1 MTRRTNATLAGI
13 TFLVY
18 IAAGIGAMKLSGNAH
33 ATGLLSIVQSFSALI
48 LGVTL
53 YSITRDVDRDLAML
67 AMLSRVLEAAPGPGE
82 NVFRRGQRAVRVAS
96 AARTDDSIRARLA
109 RMCRVGPACDSA
121 AASGRRIFRR
131 PWLVVVTGDV
141 GRMAADVAVRGD
153 ARGVADCERRRSAE
167 CTMKRSVTINALT
180 AA

>member
-82 NVFRRGQRAVRVAS
+82 MYFAVGS
-96 AARTDDSIRARLA
+96 ALFA
-109 RMCRVGPACDSA
+109 
-121 AASGRRIFRR
+121 
-131 PWLVVVTGDV
+131 WLLLR
-141 GRMAADVAVRGD
+141 GRMIPSALAWLGCVGSVLLVILLPLQVAGFFGGPGSWSSPVTWAVWLPMLLYEVTLAAWLIVK
-153 ARGVADCERRRSAE
+153 GVAAPSA
-167 CTMKRSVTINALT
+167 R
-180 AA
+180 